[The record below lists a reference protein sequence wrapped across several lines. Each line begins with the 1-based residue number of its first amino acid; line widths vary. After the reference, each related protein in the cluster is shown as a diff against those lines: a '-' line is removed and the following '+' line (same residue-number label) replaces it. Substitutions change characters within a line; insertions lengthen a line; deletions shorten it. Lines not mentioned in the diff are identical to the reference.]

1 MQCKQF
7 KIGAKIHYITA
18 LMTGIRR
25 PEQIFTR
32 REKRGSGREKWEDIP
47 KTSLIF
53 LNLNEIMNVHNV
65 YIFLCILTLY
75 A

>member
-1 MQCKQF
+1 M
-7 KIGAKIHYITA
+7 
-18 LMTGIRR
+18 LR